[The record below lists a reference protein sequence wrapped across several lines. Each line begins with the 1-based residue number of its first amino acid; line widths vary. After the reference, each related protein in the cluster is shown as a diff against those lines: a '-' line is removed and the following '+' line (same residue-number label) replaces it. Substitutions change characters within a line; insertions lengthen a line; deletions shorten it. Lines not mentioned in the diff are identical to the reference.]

1 MTESYAS
8 AEECR
13 LLYAVMDEIKQLA
26 PWKWMQETDIFGVQG
41 PDAQEPDFV
50 SVMGMAGEHYAIS
63 AYLGVRGLFQFWHF
77 VENQATIEPE
87 ELLQIPQLQVSWE
100 DREMLNTLDRAMLKA
115 LGRKTRGR
123 KAWPQLRSY
132 RPGLLPWHLES
143 AEVERLR
150 LALEQVL
157 DVAPR
162 FQTDETLIH
171 VRGQNRFLVRVA
183 ERQGDQ
189 VVWRDEVRA
198 ITQAAE
204 VYIEFE
210 MDLQLLAEVKQLPHV
225 ANKLEIDLF
234 LMPLPMQEPGQR
246 PYFPFNLLIAESA
259 SGAILGT
266 ELLQPLPSIE
276 SMWAKIPLVIA
287 QFLASLGIIPAAV
300 HVTSPVLMQLLPI
313 LGKELGFQIKQK
325 RRLPKLDSAKQEMMD
340 MVGRFS

>member
-1 MTESYAS
+1 MAESHAS
-8 AEECR
+8 AEGCR
-13 LLYAVMDEIKQLA
+13 LLYAVMDEVKQLA
-26 PWKWMQETDIFGVQG
+26 PWQWMTENDIFGVQG
-41 PDAQEPDFV
+41 PDDQEPDFV
-50 SVMGMAGEHYAIS
+50 SVMGMAGEHYAVA
-63 AYLGVRGLFQFWHF
+63 AYLGVRGMFQFWHF
-77 VENQATIEPE
+77 VQNQATAEPE
-87 ELLQIPQLQVSWE
+87 ELLQIPQLQASWE
-100 DREMLNTLDRAMLKA
+100 DRDMLKT

-132 RPGLLPWHLES
+132 QPGLLPWHLES

-162 FQTDETLIH
+162 FKTDATLIH

-210 MDLQLLAEVKQLPHV
+210 MDLQLLAEVQQLPHV
-225 ANKLEIDLF
+225 ANMLEIDLF
-234 LMPLPMQEPGQR
+234 LMPMPIHEPGQR
-246 PYFPFNLLIAESA
+246 PYFSFNLLIAESK
-259 SGAILGT
+259 SGTIVAT
-266 ELLQPLPSIE
+266 KLLQPLPSME
-276 SMWAKIPLVIA
+276 AMWAKIPLVLA
-287 QFLASLGIIPAAV
+287 QTFANLGIIPAAV

-313 LGKELGFQIKQK
+313 LSQELDFQIKQK
-325 RRLPKLDSAKQEMMD
+325 RRLPKLDSAKQEMLGML
-340 MVGRFS
+340 GRFY